1 MALLGTSDNSIQT
14 EQNAQLDDH
23 NMSEETKSNEQT
35 LKNGQSFGKSI
46 QKVNFSHK
54 KQINGK

>member
-1 MALLGTSDNSIQT
+1 MAIPGTSDNSIQT

-35 LKNGQSFGKSI
+35 LKKWTELW
-46 QKVNFSHK
+46 
-54 KQINGK
+54 